1 MGIIEGA
8 EDRDKMVKLG
18 IKCTPSWE
26 MSLVNDT
33 QSEALVMSLPGI
45 RESSLNDIT
54 NGIVNNPECM
64 HYWVSIC
71 AMKG

>member
-8 EDRDKMVKLG
+8 EDRDKMMKLG
-18 IKCTPSWE
+18 LKCIPSWE

-71 AMKG
+71 ATKG